1 LQFNFMGD
9 SLYAMFYHANLSS
22 AQGDS
27 LFDKLITFYERRYGK
42 AHVGDGQDAEY
53 FLRSR
58 TWCASKYEVV
68 VSCSLADSS
77 RQIGWG
83 FQPLA
88 VECAIRPKP

>member
-1 LQFNFMGD
+1 MRFALG
-9 SLYAMFYHANLSS
+9 LATIALIS
-22 AQGDS
+22 AGPS
-27 LFDKLITFYERRYGK
+27 ISR
-42 AHVGDGQDAEY
+42 GQPNKY

-58 TWCASKYEVV
+58 TWCTSEYEVV

-88 VECAIRPKP
+88 VECARRQKP